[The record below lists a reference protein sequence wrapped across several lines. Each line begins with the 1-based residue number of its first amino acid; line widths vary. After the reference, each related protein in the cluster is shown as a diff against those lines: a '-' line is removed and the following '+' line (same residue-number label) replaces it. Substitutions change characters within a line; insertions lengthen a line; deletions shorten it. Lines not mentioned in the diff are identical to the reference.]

1 VTKTV
6 AETQQFMRDSL
17 PRYYD
22 ESRIAGNIIDQ
33 EAEELTRLSASA
45 YDVLDQFYIGSATW
59 GLTRW
64 EKIFGITTDPTKTYE
79 QRREVLRG
87 KLRGVGRVTAE
98 LIENV
103 ASAYANGEVDVTPNI
118 ATYTLTIT
126 FVGVFGVPA
135 QIDILK
141 ETLREI
147 TPAHL
152 SIDYVFRFFTYAEL
166 LDTGKTYGEIA
177 ATGKTYDD
185 IYNRRF

>member
-1 VTKTV
+1 
-6 AETQQFMRDSL
+6 MRDSL